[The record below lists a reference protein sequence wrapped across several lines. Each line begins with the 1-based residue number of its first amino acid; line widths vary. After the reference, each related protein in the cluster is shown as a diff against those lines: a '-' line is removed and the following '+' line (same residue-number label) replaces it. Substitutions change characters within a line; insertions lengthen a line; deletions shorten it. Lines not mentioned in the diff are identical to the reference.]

1 MPVNPRVILATA
13 AVAIATSLFSLVAP
27 PLLSLVPADTA
38 HAQQQDEPMIDI
50 EFSPEGTVKE
60 GTEIGFTL
68 KFSGLSSYD
77 SNSGL
82 KYGVNVVGHQLP
94 RVVQCGSTGAFADPV
109 GIGTISGGNATTT
122 GTIPSTCSGGLLILV
137 ASLYDSN
144 DDEIISTAKGF
155 TVTGVQSWDLP
166 GTQPTSPAGL
176 WGEGVEVPTNHGS
189 VGMTR
194 FHVVDNASQKVFVY
208 HLPAYDDQYTPEDER
223 DSLTFVETYDLAST
237 TAPWGIVSSKMAGIT
252 WVSDDHSGTSS
263 DRIFAY
269 RKGNI
274 EERVSN
280 KEFNL
285 HESNSAPKGIHYT
298 SELYVADDD
307 ADKIFAYESR
317 YGSGRDSGNDY
328 ELDSDNTH
336 ISGIWASG
344 HTMWV
349 ADYDDDKLYA
359 YNMHPNNDHIPE
371 WDVIGINDDPAGIW
385 SNYDRMYV
393 VDSTEKTIYGYSL
406 PRRKLSPH
414 VISGRTYVE
423 HPENSTEN
431 IERYSATDPV
441 NQSISWSLFPSGDHQ
456 YFEIYDGY
464 LSFKSPPNYEDP
476 KDIDPTDNIYH
487 LVLIA
492 SSGEYTHTYYPVRVE
507 VTDVPWEQPYF
518 PDPSTTRT
526 IEENTTAGQNIGD
539 PVVAEPRDSDVLVYS
554 FGGTDA
560 ASFDFNTSTAQ
571 IITKAEL
578 NYEAKPSYSV
588 TVSVRDN
595 EDKDGTN
602 PSTEIDDSIEV
613 TIEVTDLDE
622 GPVVNGP
629 SYVDHPENDLQVAEY
644 TASDPNSRQISWQP
658 LSGDDAVKF
667 SLSPTGALSFR
678 SPPDHE
684 TPGDQDRNND
694 YEVTIT
700 ARGGTETGS
709 LNVTVY
715 VNDVNEAPTFSSGQT
730 TRSVAEN
737 TGSGQ
742 DVGAP
747 VEASDPDDGDS
758 LTYVLG
764 GMTHLFLASTHQPVR
779 F

>member
-1 MPVNPRVILATA
+1 MPVNPRVIAATI
-13 AVAIATSLFSLVAP
+13 AVAFAASLFSLVAP

-176 WGEGVEVPTNHGS
+176 WGEGVEVPTNDGS

-285 HESNSAPKGIHYT
+285 HESNSAPRGIHYT

-385 SNYDRMYV
+385 SNYGRMYV

-441 NQSISWSLFPSGDHQ
+441 NRSISWSLFPSGDHQ

-492 SSGEYTHTYYPVRVE
+492 SSGEFTHTYYPVRVE

-622 GPVVNGP
+622 GPVVNGS
-629 SYVDHPENDLQVAEY
+629 SYVYHPENDLQVDEY

-684 TPGDQDRNND
+684 TPGDK
-694 YEVTIT
+694 
-700 ARGGTETGS
+700 
-709 LNVTVY
+709 
-715 VNDVNEAPTFSSGQT
+715 
-730 TRSVAEN
+730 
-737 TGSGQ
+737 
-742 DVGAP
+742 
-747 VEASDPDDGDS
+747 DG
-758 LTYVLG
+758 
-764 GMTHLFLASTHQPVR
+764 R
-779 F
+779 